1 MYNIRYPINDFR
13 FYGRLQT
20 LGMLNFFKRDNTDAI
35 KRALNRTQNSM
46 FGQITQIFNSTKID
60 QSTYEELEDIL
71 ISSDIGINTSEI
83 ILGKLQSEIDNLKSL
98 DSNALHKALKDILKV
113 SLLPMPDFWLD
124 HNNQKVIILI
134 LGVNGAGKTTSL
146 SKLAYLYKSQNKTVI
161 AGAADTFRP
170 AAIEQLKIWGTN
182 IGFDVIAHKSGSD
195 PGSVAFDTI
204 NAAKTRGTNI
214 TLIDTAGRLH
224 SESNLMN
231 ELVKIHNVTLKVADS
246 IPVKVVLNIDAT
258 TGQNGLKQA
267 EAFKNI
273 IPCDGIFLSKLDG
286 TSKGGI
292 VFPISQQLG
301 IPILFVGTGESSED
315 IAFFDRDTFV
325 DNMFTEHS

>member
-1 MYNIRYPINDFR
+1 
-13 FYGRLQT
+13 
-20 LGMLNFFKRDNTDAI
+20 
-35 KRALNRTQNSM
+35 
-46 FGQITQIFNSTKID
+46 
-60 QSTYEELEDIL
+60 
-71 ISSDIGINTSEI
+71 
-83 ILGKLQSEIDNLKSL
+83 
-98 DSNALHKALKDILKV
+98 
-113 SLLPMPDFWLD
+113 
-124 HNNQKVIILI
+124 
-134 LGVNGAGKTTSL
+134 
-146 SKLAYLYKSQNKTVI
+146 
-161 AGAADTFRP
+161 
-170 AAIEQLKIWGTN
+170 
-182 IGFDVIAHKSGSD
+182 
-195 PGSVAFDTI
+195 
-204 NAAKTRGTNI
+204 
-214 TLIDTAGRLH
+214 
-224 SESNLMN
+224 MN

-325 DNMFTEHS
+325 DNMFTEPS